1 MNEDKIP
8 ETIQDIKERAA
19 LMKSRGFSIGE
30 EQVMSQAIK
39 DGLQA
44 IVNDLMDG
52 EIFYRS
58 VNKSEDLY
66 DPWC

>member
-39 DGLQA
+39 DG
-44 IVNDLMDG
+44 
-52 EIFYRS
+52 
-58 VNKSEDLY
+58 
-66 DPWC
+66 